1 MGTPCIGREAFRAI
15 YFGAVSVSRRL
26 GKLKLIWIFFLKI
39 KMEVLNFIEL
49 HKTFQT
55 TFNENRHNLG
65 TSPKSEKKK
74 FKPNINYKTE
84 IWNQYWALQKF
95 QNSKPNLIINIAK
108 IMKEK
113 IISKFQILLV
123 AFGWYQKSAA
133 ECCARREPSIN
144 DITHFLRFLTLPSP
158 LSPILLNRLME

>member
-26 GKLKLIWIFFLKI
+26 GKLKLIWIFFFK
-39 KMEVLNFIEL
+39 NQNGSFEL
-49 HKTFQT
+49 HRTFQT

-74 FKPNINYKTE
+74 FKPNMNYKTE

-113 IISKFQILLV
+113 IISKFSNV
-123 AFGWYQKSAA
+123 AGGFWIISK
-133 ECCARREPSIN
+133 ECRRMWCPSIN

-158 LSPILLNRLME
+158 LSPILLNRFIE